1 MMQTSFSNYG
11 RECPKCGR
19 VYSPLIQ
26 QCFYCG
32 EKGITRVS
40 DCQPQTTTY
49 PSTSQTINY
58 NYDAKNN
65 LINKLKEDK

>member
-1 MMQTSFSNYG
+1 MMQTSFDNYG
-11 RECPKCGR
+11 WECPKCGR
-19 VYSPLIQ
+19 VYSPTIS

-49 PSTSQTINY
+49 PSRSQSIRLTL
-58 NYDAKNN
+58 NN
-65 LINKLKEDK
+65 KIEEDK